1 VRKYAA
7 SEFDES
13 YGLTKSLARLKLKG
27 KPFLMK
33 QTFGSL
39 LLLLILASA
48 ISLYA
53 IEGTRHS
60 SHLPVVSP
68 LAVTPSNALLQETG
82 DEVTKANWQQHPKI
96 KAIRAIVQSVK
107 RGMSGK
113 GLTTKKRTFEYCEPG
128 EDTVRMIAT
137 DSSGRARFYQNEGG
151 SEDSSL
157 KLEHY
162 YDEAG
167 RLRFV
172 FITGGAVNGS
182 QLEHRIYFDETG
194 KRIWEEQTY
203 KKGPG
208 YTFPKVWPDEE
219 LQLNDASGKF
229 SSTSPCQEVKQKA
242 GKQKRS
248 GKYEH

>member
-1 VRKYAA
+1 
-7 SEFDES
+7 
-13 YGLTKSLARLKLKG
+13 
-27 KPFLMK
+27 MK

-39 LLLLILASA
+39 LLLLILVSA

-53 IEGTRHS
+53 VESTRTS
-60 SHLPVVSP
+60 SISP
-68 LAVTPSNALLQETG
+68 KSSVFAITPSNSLLQETG
-82 DEVTKANWQQHPKI
+82 GEVTKANWQQHPKI

-107 RGMSGK
+107 TGMSRK
-113 GLTTKKRTFEYCEPG
+113 SLTTKKRTFEYCEPG
-128 EDTVRMIAT
+128 EDTLRMIAT
-137 DSSGRARFYQNEGG
+137 DASGRARFYQNEGG

-162 YDEAG
+162 YDERG

-194 KRIWEEQTY
+194 KRIWEERTF

-208 YTFPKVWPDEE
+208 YTFPEVWPDEE
-219 LQLNDASGKF
+219 LQLTDAGGKF
-229 SSTSPCQEVKQKA
+229 SSTSPCPEVKQKA
-242 GKQKRS
+242 GRRRRS
-248 GKYEH
+248 GRS

>member
-1 VRKYAA
+1 
-7 SEFDES
+7 
-13 YGLTKSLARLKLKG
+13 
-27 KPFLMK
+27 MK
-33 QTFGSL
+33 QTFSSL
-39 LLLLILASA
+39 LLLLILVSA

-53 IEGTRHS
+53 VEGSRNTS
-60 SHLPVVSP
+60 ITIAAVS
-68 LAVTPSNALLQETG
+68 LAVTPSSALLQETG
-82 DEVTKANWQQHPKI
+82 DEITKANWQQHPKI

-107 RGMSGK
+107 TGMSGK
-113 GLTTKKRTFEYCEPG
+113 RLITKKRTFEYCEPG

-162 YDEAG
+162 YDDAG

-182 QLEHRIYFDETG
+182 ELEHRIYFDETG
-194 KRIWEEQTY
+194 KRIWEEHAY

-208 YTFPKVWPDEE
+208 YTFPEVWPDDQ
-219 LQLNDASGKF
+219 LQLTDAGGKF
-229 SSTSPCQEVKQKA
+229 SSTSPCPEAKQKTA
-242 GKQKRS
+242 RGRRR
-248 GKYEH
+248 GR

>member
-1 VRKYAA
+1 
-7 SEFDES
+7 
-13 YGLTKSLARLKLKG
+13 
-27 KPFLMK
+27 MK

-39 LLLLILASA
+39 LLLLILVSA

-53 IEGTRHS
+53 VEDTRHS
-60 SHLPVVSP
+60 SVSRTNSSF
-68 LAVTPSNALLQETG
+68 AITPFDSLLQETG
-82 DEVTKANWQQHPKI
+82 GEVTKANWQQHPKI

-107 RGMSGK
+107 TGMSK
-113 GLTTKKRTFEYCEPG
+113 KSLTTKKRTFEYCEPG
-128 EDTVRMIAT
+128 EDTARMIAT

-162 YDEAG
+162 YDEEG

-182 QLEHRIYFDETG
+182 ELEHRIYFDETG

-208 YTFPKVWPDEE
+208 YTFPQVWPDDQ
-219 LQLNDASGKF
+219 LQLTDAGGKF
-229 SSTSPCQEVKQKA
+229 AATSPCPEAKQKA
-242 GKQKRS
+242 GKRKLS
-248 GKYEH
+248 GR